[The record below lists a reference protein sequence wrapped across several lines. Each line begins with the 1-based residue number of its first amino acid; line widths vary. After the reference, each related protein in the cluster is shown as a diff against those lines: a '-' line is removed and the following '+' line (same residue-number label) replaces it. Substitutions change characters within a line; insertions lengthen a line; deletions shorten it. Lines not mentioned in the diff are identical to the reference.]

1 MDAGLSERARLMLVW
16 PVAGFFVVIAFGVGL
31 ISMAT
36 FDSTQDAN
44 VASSVAAGGQTIE
57 VTLGDL
63 FIEPKQLEAAAG
75 SVTFEV
81 TNEGQTEHN
90 FAIEGHGATEMIPP
104 GEAAT
109 LQVPSL
115 EAGEYKVICEVPG
128 HAGGGMTAT
137 LVVTGDG
144 ASTQASGHSKHGMS
158 GMSAQEMVK
167 VDAAVTKSYPAETK
181 GLGGQ
186 PLEPER
192 VDGVK
197 VFELTADELRWE
209 VEPGKVLDAMAY
221 NGMLPGPQI
230 NADLGDRV
238 RVVLHN
244 KLDQPTT
251 LHFHGVRVPN
261 SMDGVPVI
269 TQDPVMPGESFTY
282 EFTLRNSGTHMYH
295 PHFNATEQITEG
307 LLGAFVVHDPS
318 DPEVAVDQTIVL
330 NDGPLGFTI
339 NGKGFPAT
347 APIALSQ
354 GQTLR
359 LRYMNEGL
367 QIHPM
372 HLHGLVQRVV
382 SKDGYRL
389 SRPYSADTLMVA
401 PGERYDALVKAD
413 EPGVWAFHCHILNH
427 VEGPEGMF
435 GMVTA
440 VIVE

>member
-1 MDAGLSERARLMLVW
+1 MGAAMSDRAKLMLVW
-16 PVAGFFVVIAFGVGL
+16 PVAGFFVIIAFGVGL

-36 FDSTQDAN
+36 FDSTQDASAT
-44 VASSVAAGGQTIE
+44 VATGGGQTVE

-63 FIEPKQLEAAAG
+63 FIEPKDLAAMPGA
-75 SVTFEV
+75 VTFQV

-104 GEAAT
+104 GETAT
-109 LQVPSL
+109 LYVPSL
-115 EAGEYKVICEVPG
+115 EPGEYKVICEVAG

-137 LVVTGDG
+137 LVASDDAAPSDG
-144 ASTQASGHSKHGMS
+144 GHSGHGMS
-158 GMSAQEMVK
+158 GMSAREMVK

-186 PLEPER
+186 KLEPEI

-197 VFELTADELRWE
+197 VFELTADEVRWE
-209 VEPGKVLDAMAY
+209 VEPGKTFDAMAY

-251 LHFHGVRVPN
+251 LHFHGVLVPN

-269 TQDPVMPGESFTY
+269 TQDPVMPGESFIY

-307 LLGAFVVHDPS
+307 LLGAFIVHDPR
-318 DPEVAVDQTIVL
+318 DREVAVDQTIVL

-347 APIALSQ
+347 APIVLMQ
-354 GQTLR
+354 GETLR

-382 SKDGYRL
+382 AKDGYHL
-389 SRPYSADTLMVA
+389 PQPYNVDTLMVA
-401 PGERYDALVKAD
+401 PGERYDVLVKAD